1 VTPRSSLLAARGTS
15 RRFGKTAALDPP
27 QRRRLWERTAA
38 LREAGGAFVFAT
50 QNLDEVERVADRV
63 AALRDGRLVFA
74 GPVDEYDRSETESLF
89 A

>member
-1 VTPRSSLLAARGTS
+1 M
-15 RRFGKTAALDPP
+15 
-27 QRRRLWERTAA
+27 
-38 LREAGGAFVFAT
+38 FAT

-74 GPVDEYDRSETESLF
+74 GPTNDYDRSQTETLF